1 MTAGRQARVLGP
13 LLLGAVCA
21 GLAGVLY
28 NEFRALGEARF
39 EGPSSNGETPAVAP
53 LPPDP
58 IFALPPAEDFAAI
71 VERPVFSPSRRPLA
85 APAPVIDQGGDFVL
99 VGIVISDGKPF
110 ALVRPQPGAPPVR
123 VDEGGSIA
131 GWTAEAIL
139 ADMVRFR
146 RGEATIELDLAYD
159 APGLGPPAPPQLV
172 APAAPPD
179 DEAAPDDGSN
189 EPPQPAAN
197 Q

>member
-1 MTAGRQARVLGP
+1 MTARRRSRVLGP

-28 NEFRALGEARF
+28 NEFRALGEAPF
-39 EGPSSNGETPAVAP
+39 EGSSNGETPTVAP

-58 IFALPPAEDFAAI
+58 VFTLPPAEDFAAI

-85 APAPVIDQGGDFVL
+85 TAAPVADQGGDFVL

-123 VDEGGSIA
+123 VDEGGVIA

-139 ADMVRFR
+139 ADMIRFR

-159 APGLGPPAPPQLV
+159 APGLAPPAPLVPVGPAVPPEEETTPVEDSNDPQ
-172 APAAPPD
+172 
-179 DEAAPDDGSN
+179 
-189 EPPQPAAN
+189 QPVAN